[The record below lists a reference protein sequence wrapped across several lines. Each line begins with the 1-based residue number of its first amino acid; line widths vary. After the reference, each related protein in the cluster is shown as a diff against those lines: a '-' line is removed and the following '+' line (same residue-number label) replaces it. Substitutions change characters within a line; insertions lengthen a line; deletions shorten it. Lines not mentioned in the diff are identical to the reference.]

1 MIRPDIGKWGQT
13 VDDLRRLAL
22 ESPHPRT
29 RERFLALYMIASKQ
43 SHATRW
49 AKQVGLSDETVL
61 SWVHLYDQSGPQALT
76 YKRTGG
82 HGPFLHPG
90 NSKRSSQPSRPPTR
104 RIITCPEAD
113 GR

>member
-1 MIRPDIGKWGQT
+1 MIRPDIDKWGQA

-22 ESPHPRT
+22 EASHPRT

-49 AKQVGLSDETVL
+49 AKQVGLNDETVM
-61 SWVHLYDQSGPQALT
+61 SWVHLYNASGPDALT
-76 YKRTGG
+76 YQRTGG
-82 HGPFLHPG
+82 LRPLLHP
-90 NSKRSSQPSRPPTR
+90 NKSRRLSQPSRPPTR
-104 RIITCPEAD
+104 RTTTCPGAD